1 MVYTYLALVTSV
13 TAVVHAVANKGAK
26 DALVV
31 LTLEVAPLAVDDAA
45 RVGLVTLVLAVGRA
59 IAVPTLRDADAA
71 GLAPELLL
79 RVALVGRYLRTAQL
93 VTAIIAVRDAVALWI
108 SGTSEDK

>member
-59 IAVPTLRDADAA
+59 IAVPTLGNTDAGA
-71 GLAPELLL
+71 LALELLL
-79 RVALVGRYLRTAQL
+79 GVALVGWNGWTPKL
-93 VTAIIAVRDAVALWI
+93 VA
-108 SGTSEDK
+108 